1 MSNVTQFPDKYVAEN
16 DMLNDV
22 GELVNKYNGRVTNVA
37 MLGVLQST
45 LIGGI
50 VKVSL
55 EISLNIKILW
65 KGEVNSC
72 LSSQKNLKRWLRK
85 YMKVM

>member
-22 GELVNKYNGRVTNVA
+22 GDIVNKYNGRVTNVA

-45 LIGGI
+45 ANFVFLSIAEQA
-50 VKVSL
+50 L
-55 EISLNIKILW
+55 EAE
-65 KGEVNSC
+65 GDDDV
-72 LSSQKNLKRWLRK
+72 
-85 YMKVM
+85 

>member
-37 MLGVLQST
+37 MLGVLQAT
-45 LIGGI
+45 ANF
-50 VKVSL
+50 VSL
-55 EISLNIKILW
+55 SIAEQAIEAEDE
-65 KGEVNSC
+65 GDV
-72 LSSQKNLKRWLRK
+72 
-85 YMKVM
+85 

>member
-22 GELVNKYNGRVTNVA
+22 GDIVNKYNGRVTNVA

-45 LIGGI
+45 ANF
-50 VKVSL
+50 VF
-55 EISLNIKILW
+55 
-65 KGEVNSC
+65 
-72 LSSQKNLKRWLRK
+72 LSIAEQAIEEEDEGD
-85 YMKVM
+85 V

>member
-37 MLGVLQST
+37 MLGVLQAT
-45 LIGGI
+45 ANF
-50 VKVSL
+50 VF
-55 EISLNIKILW
+55 
-65 KGEVNSC
+65 
-72 LSSQKNLKRWLRK
+72 LSIAEQAIEEEDEGD
-85 YMKVM
+85 V

>member
-45 LIGGI
+45 ANFVFLSIA
-50 VKVSL
+50 
-55 EISLNIKILW
+55 EQAIS
-65 KGEVNSC
+65 EEDEDV
-72 LSSQKNLKRWLRK
+72 
-85 YMKVM
+85 

>member
-37 MLGVLQST
+37 MLGVLQAT
-45 LIGGI
+45 ANF
-50 VKVSL
+50 VF
-55 EISLNIKILW
+55 
-65 KGEVNSC
+65 
-72 LSSQKNLKRWLRK
+72 LSIAEQAIEAEDEGD
-85 YMKVM
+85 V